1 MKRVSLHVVRTTL
14 LSASLA
20 AVLGACN
27 RTPPAEADN
36 AANAPGAGP
45 ASATS
50 AAQAPAPGYVPP
62 TADQL
67 YALVSP
73 IALFP
78 DKLVALTLA
87 GSTHPDQVDAARSFL
102 GDNRNL
108 TGAALIDAADAQPWD
123 PSVKSLVAFPAVLDQ
138 LSTNRD
144 WTAALGDA
152 YANEPTDVLN
162 AIQAM
167 RERACTHGSLK
178 SSKQQVVRIDQ
189 APPPRTYTTTT
200 TTETSI
206 VPAPTRTIVIE
217 PAQSDVVYVP
227 HYDPDVVYGEPVY
240 STVYRTHWYQ
250 APATTGD
257 VVATGLVSFG
267 AGILVGQLFASHAHY
282 DRPHG
287 GWNEWNTSWGG
298 GPRDGGYGGYGGR
311 PAVVYD
317 NHPYVVNRTTINR
330 TVNNNYV
337 NRSVNIDNRHDNGN
351 VDNRIDNRHDI
362 GNVDN
367 RHDNGNLA
375 MRNAPQA
382 AQAQAAQAA
391 QARQHP
397 DFEHMQRPNF
407 TAAMARPT
415 AANAR
420 PDLPSPART
429 AAAQDP
435 RGAFA
440 AGARPGQSPSAA
452 FAAAHA
458 GDPAKARGMTH
469 AMPGNPAARENPI
482 ARANPQAT
490 QAPTPNRPPVQDP
503 RVANVHDVGARARA
517 FDADR
522 VAKTQAASRPQDR
535 PSQGARPE
543 PQREQA
549 ARAQPERMPM
559 ERDDQR
565 AMPHETSRPMQTPMA
580 RSQPRPEQRPE
591 PRPPSQPQPR
601 NEQAHERPAPRQQ
614 QHENHAPPHH
624 DDHDKHDG

>member
-1 MKRVSLHVVRTTL
+1 MKRVSLHVVRNTL

-27 RTPPAEADN
+27 RTPPADAAN
-36 AANAPGAGP
+36 AANAPGPGAGP
-45 ASATS
+45 ASAAS
-50 AAQAPAPGYVPP
+50 AAPTPAPGYVPP

-108 TGAALIDAADAQPWD
+108 TGGALIDAADAQPWD

-227 HYDPDVVYGEPVY
+227 HYDPDVVYGAPVY

-298 GPRDGGYGGYGGR
+298 GPRYGGYDGGYGGR

-337 NRSVNIDNRHDNGN
+337 NRSVNIDNRHDF
-351 VDNRIDNRHDI
+351 

-375 MRNAPQA
+375 MRSAPQA
-382 AQAQAAQAA
+382 AQVQAQAQAAQA
-391 QARQHP
+391 RQRP

-420 PDLPSPART
+420 PELPAQARV

-435 RGAFA
+435 RGALP
-440 AGARPGQSPSAA
+440 AGARPGQPLSAA
-452 FAAAHA
+452 FATTHA
-458 GDPAKARGMTH
+458 GDPAQARGMAH
-469 AMPGNPAARENPI
+469 AMQANPTTRDNPV
-482 ARANPQAT
+482 ARANPGAVQASS
-490 QAPTPNRPPVQDP
+490 PGIRPQVQDP

-522 VAKTQAASRPQDR
+522 VAREQAASRPQAR
-535 PSQGARPE
+535 PPQEARPE
-543 PQREQA
+543 PQREPA
-549 ARAQPERMPM
+549 AHAQPERMQVQR
-559 ERDDQR
+559 EDQR
-565 AMPHETSRPMQTPMA
+565 MIQPSMA

-591 PRPPSQPQPR
+591 QRPPSQPQPR
-601 NEQAHERPAPRQQ
+601 NEQAHERPASRPP
-614 QHENHAPPHH
+614 QHESHAPAHRDEH
-624 DDHDKHDG
+624 DRHDG

>member
-36 AANAPGAGP
+36 AANAPAPAAGP
-45 ASATS
+45 ASDAGT
-50 AAQAPAPGYVPP
+50 AQAPGYVPP

-108 TGAALIDAADAQPWD
+108 TGGALIDAADAQPWD

-167 RERACTHGSLK
+167 RERACTRGTLK

-298 GPRDGGYGGYGGR
+298 GPRDGGYGGGYGGR

-351 VDNRIDNRHDI
+351 VDNRVDNRHDF

-382 AQAQAAQAA
+382 AQAAQVQAA
-391 QARQHP
+391 QARQRP

-415 AANAR
+415 AADAR
-420 PDLPSPART
+420 PAVPQQQRT
-429 AAAQDP
+429 VPRADP
-435 RGAFA
+435 RAMLPG
-440 AGARPGQSPSAA
+440 GTRPGQPPAAA

-458 GDPAKARGMTH
+458 ANAGEERAALREAQDNR
-469 AMPGNPAARENPI
+469 AARAAQQNPTI
-482 ARANPQAT
+482 AHVPPQA
-490 QAPTPNRPPVQDP
+490 NRQQVQDP
-503 RVANVHDVGARARA
+503 RVANVHEVGERAHN
-517 FDADR
+517 FDASR
-522 VAKTQAASRPQDR
+522 AAQEQAATRAQPE
-535 PSQGARPE
+535 ARPE
-543 PQREQA
+543 TQREPS
-549 ARAQPERMPM
+549 ARAQPEHMQPERMQQERTQPSRMPA
-559 ERDDQR
+559 EREENRTAQ
-565 AMPHETSRPMQTPMA
+565 PSMA
-580 RSQPRPEQRPE
+580 RSQPRPEQRP
-591 PRPPSQPQPR
+591 PSQSQPR
-601 NEQAHERPAPRQQ
+601 NDQAHERPAPRQQ

>member
-1 MKRVSLHVVRTTL
+1 MKCVSLHVVRTTL

-36 AANAPGAGP
+36 SSNTPPPAAGP
-45 ASATS
+45 ASDAST
-50 AAQAPAPGYVPP
+50 APAPGYVPP

-108 TGAALIDAADAQPWD
+108 TGSALIDAADAQPWD

-162 AIQAM
+162 AIQVM
-167 RERACTHGSLK
+167 RERAQAHGALQ
-178 SSKQQVVRIDQ
+178 SSKQQVVRVEQ

-267 AGILVGQLFASHAHY
+267 AGILVGELFASHAHY

-298 GPRDGGYGGYGGR
+298 GPRDGGYGGGYGGR

-337 NRSVNIDNRHDNGN
+337 NRSVNIDNRHDF
-351 VDNRIDNRHDI
+351 

-382 AQAQAAQAA
+382 AQAAQLQAA
-391 QARQHP
+391 QARQRP

-420 PDLPSPART
+420 PEIPQPQRPVASG
-429 AAAQDP
+429 DP
-435 RGAFA
+435 RGMIPS
-440 AGARPGQSPSAA
+440 GARPGQPAPAA
-452 FAAAHA
+452 FAAPHA
-458 GDPAKARGMTH
+458 GNPGGERAALREAPGSRAMAQQAPAVAH
-469 AMPGNPAARENPI
+469 VP
-482 ARANPQAT
+482 PQAD
-490 QAPTPNRPPVQDP
+490 RPQVQDP
-503 RVANVHDVGARARA
+503 RVANVHEVGARARD
-517 FDADR
+517 FDTNRA
-522 VAKTQAASRPQDR
+522 AQEQAAMRAQT
-535 PSQGARPE
+535 GARPE
-543 PQREQA
+543 PPHQPSV
-549 ARAQPERMPM
+549 RAPSERMQPERMQN
-559 ERDDQR
+559 ER
-565 AMPHETSRPMQTPMA
+565 MPAEREENRMAQPSMA
-580 RSQPRPEQRPE
+580 RPQPRPEQRPL
-591 PRPPSQPQPR
+591 SQPQPR
-601 NEQAHERPAPRQQ
+601 NEQAHERPAPRPQ
-614 QHENHAPPHH
+614 QHENRAPPHH